1 MKLFLQRR
9 LQASLLAAT
18 ILACCLGG
26 VVQGEVQGAV
36 QATVQGAAQ
45 GSAPASQ
52 RLLASIDDPLTR
64 ARFGES
70 LNGQW
75 RFDELDGI
83 CRLERSPVAYGT
95 ARFVTTLAGEV
106 AFELV
111 GVRDLLAAGPVR
123 LNRIA
128 PAWHPLYP
136 LNEAMSELHHVAGIG
151 VSAADAQA
159 TRMLMDLYS
168 GFHQILHNPGF
179 YDGGSTVQVQIS
191 AINFRPAYR
200 RFMACFQRA
209 TASLTSFAA
218 LDRTRVLFEVD
229 KDQLSPTARPRLAA
243 IAKLVQA
250 DPSVS
255 AVYIDGHTDNSGAER
270 HNQGLSKRRAQAVAA
285 QLQALGVPKAKL
297 VTRYHAHRYP
307 IASNGTVQ
315 GKQQNRRTTVRVAR
329 EARGLA
335 AN

>member
-1 MKLFLQRR
+1 MKLFQPFGLP
-9 LQASLLAAT
+9 AFLLTSAVLT
-18 ILACCLGG
+18 CCFANL
-26 VVQGEVQGAV
+26 VHAEK
-36 QATVQGAAQ
+36 
-45 GSAPASQ
+45 PASQ
-52 RLLASIDDPLTR
+52 MLLASMDDPLSR

-75 RFDELDGI
+75 RFEAVDGT

-95 ARFVTTLAGEV
+95 ARFVTTLSGEV

-111 GVRDLLAAGPVR
+111 GVRDLLAAGPVQ
-123 LNRIA
+123 LNRVA

-136 LNEAMSELHHVAGIG
+136 LNEPMHELHHVAGIG

-159 TRMLMDLYS
+159 TRMLMDLYA
-168 GFHQILHNPGF
+168 GFHQVLHNPGF

-191 AINFRPAYR
+191 AINFRAAYR
-200 RFMACFQRA
+200 RFMGCFQRT
-209 TASLTSFAA
+209 TASLASFAA

-229 KDQLSPTARPRLAA
+229 KDQLSAAAAPRLLE

-250 DPSVS
+250 DPSVTK
-255 AVYIDGHTDNSGAER
+255 VYIDGHTDNSGAER
-270 HNQGLSKRRAQAVAA
+270 YNQGLSMRRAKAVAA

-307 IASNGTVQ
+307 VASNGTVQ
-315 GKQQNRRTTVRVAR
+315 GKQQNRRTTVRIAR
-329 EARGLA
+329 EAPELA

>member
-1 MKLFLQRR
+1 MKPYQKSG
-9 LQASLLAAT
+9 LQALLFASA
-18 ILACCLGG
+18 LFACLPW
-26 VVQGEVQGAV
+26 
-36 QATVQGAAQ
+36 GAANAAPQ
-45 GSAPASQ
+45 GRQAASQ
-52 RLLASIDDPLTR
+52 MLLASTDDPLTR

-75 RFDELDGI
+75 RFAEGDGL
-83 CRLERSPVAYGT
+83 CQLERHPVAYGT

-123 LNRIA
+123 LNRVA

-136 LNEAMSELHHVAGIG
+136 LNEAMDELNHVAGVG

-159 TRMLMDLYS
+159 TRMLMDLYA
-168 GFHQILHNPGF
+168 GFHQVLHNPGF

-191 AINFRPAYR
+191 AINFRAAYR

-209 TASLTSFAA
+209 TANLSSFAA
-218 LDRTRVLFEVD
+218 LDRTRVLFAVD
-229 KDQLSPTARPRLAA
+229 KDQLSPVAASRLEA
-243 IAKLVQA
+243 IAKLVLA
-250 DPSVS
+250 DPAVS
-255 AVYIDGHTDNSGAER
+255 MVYIDGHTDSSGAER

-285 QLQALGVPKAKL
+285 EFQALGVPKTKL
-297 VTRYHAHRYP
+297 LLRFHAHRYP
-307 IASNGTVQ
+307 IASNATVQ
-315 GKQQNRRTTVRVAR
+315 GKQQNRRTTVRLVR
-329 EARGLA
+329 EAPSLA